1 MGRRRTRPEED
12 VEIGA
17 TASPAVGAL
26 GATSDVIDSVAI
38 GKVVSEEIK
47 VVGAREEDEVL
58 STELRSLPVKDNCR
72 LRADVSCRAHMLILE
87 FLVRSSQN

>member
-26 GATSDVIDSVAI
+26 GATSDVNDAAAI

-58 STELRSLPVKDNCR
+58 STE
-72 LRADVSCRAHMLILE
+72 
-87 FLVRSSQN
+87 

>member
-17 TASPAVGAL
+17 TAFPVVGAL
-26 GATSDVIDSVAI
+26 GATSDVIDSVSI

-58 STELRSLPVKDNCR
+58 STE
-72 LRADVSCRAHMLILE
+72 
-87 FLVRSSQN
+87 

>member
-12 VEIGA
+12 VEIGG

-26 GATSDVIDSVAI
+26 GATSDVFDVTAT
-38 GKVVSEEIK
+38 GEVVSGEIK

-58 STELRSLPVKDNCR
+58 STE
-72 LRADVSCRAHMLILE
+72 
-87 FLVRSSQN
+87 

>member
-1 MGRRRTRPEED
+1 VGRRTTRPEED
-12 VEIGA
+12 VEIEA

-26 GATSDVIDSVAI
+26 GATSDVIDVAAI

-58 STELRSLPVKDNCR
+58 STE
-72 LRADVSCRAHMLILE
+72 
-87 FLVRSSQN
+87 

>member
-1 MGRRRTRPEED
+1 VGRRRTRPEED

-26 GATSDVIDSVAI
+26 RATSDVIDAAAI
-38 GKVVSEEIK
+38 GEVVSEEIK

-58 STELRSLPVKDNCR
+58 RTE
-72 LRADVSCRAHMLILE
+72 
-87 FLVRSSQN
+87 

>member
-26 GATSDVIDSVAI
+26 GATTAVSDAAAR
-38 GKVVSEEIK
+38 GEVVEVS
-47 VVGAREEDEVL
+47 EEDEVW
-58 STELRSLPVKDNCR
+58 STE
-72 LRADVSCRAHMLILE
+72 
-87 FLVRSSQN
+87 